1 MATVERLW
9 TAPAGG
15 EPMEARES
23 VTAVA
28 DGGLQGDRY
37 FAGKGYYSPY
47 DVCQVTLVDSGALAE
62 IAEGYGI
69 DLTDGRHRRNIVV
82 DTDVVDLL
90 QARFRVGGAVLEG
103 TRRRPPCAH
112 VEQVAGE
119 AGVAEAL
126 GDERGGV
133 CADVVEGGEITLGD
147 ELTVEQRYDEP
158 EALAEAIRE
167 RYEERGGSVGT
178 PEPGREDSNE

>member
-1 MATVERLW
+1 MPGVQQLW

-28 DGGLQGDRY
+28 DGGLRGDRY
-37 FAGKGYYSPY
+37 VTGEGYYSPY
-47 DVCQVTLVDSGALAE
+47 DVCQVTLVDSGALAHIDE
-62 IAEGYGI
+62 QYGI
-69 DLTDGRHRRNIVV
+69 DLTDGRHRRNVV
-82 DTDVVDLL
+82 VGLDVVDLL
-90 QARFRVGGAVLEG
+90 RTRFRVGGAVFEG

-112 VEQVAGE
+112 VEQIAGE

-133 CADVVEGGEITLGD
+133 CADVVEGGEVAVGD
-147 ELTVEQRYDEP
+147 ELTIEQRYDEP
-158 EALAEAIRE
+158 EKLAEAIRE
-167 RYEERGGSVGT
+167 RYEEG
-178 PEPGREDSNE
+178 